1 MGILIQN
8 GTIVNADSQQRP
20 VVLIEGELIT
30 QVGAPFCFTDQKS
43 PGTGDFTRIP
53 NGGPGVEN
61 RLQILWGFGINA
73 GRLTPERFVEIC
85 CTAPAPIFGM
95 PQKGAIA
102 FGKDADGVLWDPK
115 ADYTISAGTQAM
127 ATDYS
132 MFEGWKVRGNARYV
146 FSRGDLVVKDG
157 MWIGE
162 VGRGRFVKREANA
175 GGWIES
181 RAA

>member
-1 MGILIQN
+1 
-8 GTIVNADSQQRP
+8 
-20 VVLIEGELIT
+20 
-30 QVGAPFCFTDQKS
+30 
-43 PGTGDFTRIP
+43 
-53 NGGPGVEN
+53 
-61 RLQILWGFGINA
+61 
-73 GRLTPERFVEIC
+73 
-85 CTAPAPIFGM
+85 
-95 PQKGAIA
+95 
-102 FGKDADGVLWDPK
+102 
-115 ADYTISAGTQAM
+115 M

-162 VGRGRFVKREANA
+162 VVRGRFVKREANA